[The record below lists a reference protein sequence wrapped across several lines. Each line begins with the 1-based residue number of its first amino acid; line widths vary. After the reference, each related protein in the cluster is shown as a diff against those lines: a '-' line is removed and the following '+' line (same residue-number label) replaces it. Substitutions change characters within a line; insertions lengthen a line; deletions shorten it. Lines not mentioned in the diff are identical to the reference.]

1 MNKLFFIALL
11 ISVSALAKIPSAKK
25 LKDRLANESS
35 AVSKLAAQIKD
46 LEKKLAK
53 TNDGYLESVETIE
66 KLEKKVKI
74 LKSSLSENA
83 QDISVEYKKS
93 QKALNLYLLESV
105 DDDNEESLLHRG
117 IYLELLGKKL
127 SALKI
132 AEKRSNKLLESINL
146 YDQQLTKTRAD
157 EESIYQV
164 IVELE
169 NRKKSMSQTYVSR
182 LETKNRVESNL
193 DKITAK
199 SKASIKVFG
208 KVAVK
213 DIMIPMHAP
222 LDDYIE
228 LVQNRDAVIF
238 KYKDTAQL
246 KAPAPGKIVYTGE
259 LANYGKLI
267 MIDHGNDVKSVLLGD
282 IKIKVVRGNSVEQGQ
297 LLGYTVSDPGV
308 VKSLH
313 YEIRKKSKA
322 VNALSWISNTK
333 NVTTL

>member
-1 MNKLFFIALL
+1 MNRFFFLAIL
-11 ISVSALAKIPSAKK
+11 ISASAIAKIPDAQK
-25 LKDRLANESS
+25 LKNRLASESA
-35 AVSKLAAQIKD
+35 AVSKIAAQIRD

-53 TNDGYLESVETIE
+53 TNDGYLESVAAIE
-66 KLEKKVKI
+66 KLEKKVQL

-83 QDISVEYKKS
+83 QDISTEYKKS

-105 DDDNEESLLHRG
+105 DDDNEESLMHKQ
-117 IYLELLGKKL
+117 IYLELLSKKL
-127 SALKI
+127 NALKV
-132 AEKRSNKLLESINL
+132 AEDRSNKLLESINL
-146 YDQQLTKTRAD
+146 YDQQLTKTRIE

-169 NRKKSMSQTYVSR
+169 NRKKSMSQTYISK
-182 LETKNRVESNL
+182 LETKNRVESTL
-193 DKITAK
+193 DKIVAK
-199 SKASIKVFG
+199 TKAKQKVFG
-208 KVAVK
+208 KISIK
-213 DIMIPMHAP
+213 NIMIPMKTP

-228 LVQNRDAVIF
+228 LVQNKDAVIF
-238 KYKDTAQL
+238 KYKDTVQL
-246 KAPAPGKIVYTGE
+246 KAPASGKIVYTGE

-267 MIDHGNDVKSVLLGD
+267 MIDHGDDVKSVLLGD
-282 IKIKVVRGNSVEQGQ
+282 IKIKVARGNSVEQGQ

-313 YEIRKKSKA
+313 YEIRKKSKP